1 MYSNNNQLLKSLLSE
16 IDPLEQS
23 KVDTKMDVAAR
34 IAIAME
40 SKDWHNQDLQKA
52 MRTSLLQIRKWLSGT
67 YNFTLD
73 SLVQLEEVLDIK
85 LLNKSL

>member
-1 MYSNNNQLLKSLLSE
+1 MSSNNNQLLKSLLSE

-34 IAIAME
+34 IATAMD
-40 SKDWHNQDLQKA
+40 SKGWNNQDLQKVMGA
-52 MRTSLLQIRKWLSGT
+52 SPLQIRKWLSGT

-73 SLVQLEEVLDIK
+73 SLVQLEEVLDVK